1 MIEIREIFYGSW
13 EHEEE
18 LNLRNEVLRKP
29 IGLNLYHQDLSLE
42 KDYYRIAA
50 FLKKDNSIA
59 GSLLLVPIDNRL
71 IQMKQMAVKE
81 SLQTMGIGR
90 KIISCAET
98 FIEDRGYNEIIL
110 NARKNALD
118 FYLKMGYRVRGKEFM
133 EVGIP
138 HFKMV
143 KKIK

>member
-1 MIEIREIFYGSW
+1 MIEIREVFSASW
-13 EHEEE
+13 DHEEE
-18 LNLRNEVLRKP
+18 LILRNAVLRKP
-29 IGLNLYHQDLSLE
+29 LGLNLYEQDLTLE
-42 KDYYRIAA
+42 KDYFRIAA

-59 GSLLLVPIDNRL
+59 GSLLLVPIDDRI

-90 KIISCAET
+90 EIISFAET

-118 FYLKMGYRVRGKEFM
+118 FYLKMGYQVRGEEFV

-143 KKIK
+143 KKIN

>member
-1 MIEIREIFYGSW
+1 MIEIREVFYASW
-13 EHEEE
+13 DHEEE
-18 LNLRNEVLRKP
+18 LILRNAVLRKP
-29 IGLNLYHQDLSLE
+29 LGLNLYEQDLTLE
-42 KDYYRIAA
+42 KDYFRIAA

-59 GSLLLVPIDNRL
+59 GSLLLVPIDDRI

-90 KIISCAET
+90 EIISFAET

-118 FYLKMGYRVRGKEFM
+118 FYLKMGYQVRGEEFV

-143 KKIK
+143 KKIN

>member
-1 MIEIREIFYGSW
+1 MIEIREVFYASW

-18 LNLRNEVLRKP
+18 LKLRNAVLRKP
-29 IGLNLYHQDLSLE
+29 LGLNLYEQDLTLE
-42 KDYYRIAA
+42 KDYFRIAA

-59 GSLLLVPIDNRL
+59 GSLLLVPIDDRI

-90 KIISCAET
+90 EIISFAET

-118 FYLKMGYRVRGKEFM
+118 FYLKMGYQVRGEEFV

-143 KKIK
+143 KKIN